1 MANHDIDPWEKEE
14 LLAIR
19 HAGTVFAAAVA
30 VVAALHKSESSSS
43 VDLKLGVAMLLVGI
57 MGSICY
63 QLLTI
68 QVKGRQMP
76 VFRLVSAVCV
86 GIGTF
91 GFALL
96 ALYVITS

>member
-1 MANHDIDPWEKEE
+1 MADHDIDPWEKEE

-30 VVAALHKSESSSS
+30 LVAALHNPESSSS
-43 VDLKLGVAMLLVGI
+43 MDLKIAVAMLLVGI
-57 MGSICY
+57 FGSISY

-68 QVKGRQMP
+68 QVKGRQMTAL
-76 VFRLVSAVCV
+76 RLVSAVCV

-96 ALYVITS
+96 ALYVIT